1 MDLETQNLKTT
12 IEQAWEMRED
22 LSPLQGIQEVV
33 TRLLS
38 LLDQGH
44 IRVCEKQG
52 NEWIVHQWVKKG
64 ILLSF
69 RLFSNQ
75 EIYGAPGLHETHRY
89 WFDKVGLKFDG
100 YTQDT
105 FQDLQ
110 IRAVPGAIVRQSA
123 FISPHVILMP
133 SFVNVGA
140 WIGPKTLID
149 TWATVGSCAQ
159 IGANCHI
166 SGGAGIGGVLEPLQA
181 NPVII
186 EDDCFIGARSEVV
199 EGVIVGQGAV
209 IGMGV
214 FLGASTKIVDR
225 ITGEVSYGYVP
236 PYSVVVS
243 GVYPAEKPHQPS
255 LNCAVIIKKVDEKTR
270 QKTSLN
276 ELLRF

>member
-1 MDLETQNLKTT
+1 MSIELQDLEST
-12 IEQAWEMRED
+12 IDKAWEMRD
-22 LSPLQGIQEVV
+22 NLAQVQGVNAAV
-33 TRLLS
+33 TNLLKRLDS
-38 LLDQGH
+38 GD
-44 IRVCEKQG
+44 IRVCEMKDG
-52 NEWIVHQWVKKG
+52 KWIVHQWIKKG

-69 RLFSNQ
+69 RLFSNK
-75 EIYGAPGLHETHRY
+75 EIFGAPGIHESHRY
-89 WFDKVGLKFDG
+89 WFDKVALKFDG
-100 YTQDT
+100 FTEKE

-110 IRAVPGAIVRQSA
+110 IRAVPGSIVRHSA
-123 FISPHVILMP
+123 YIGPNVILMP

-140 WIGPKTLID
+140 WVGPGTLID
-149 TWATVGSCAQ
+149 TWATIGSCAQ

-186 EDDCFIGARSEVV
+186 EDGCFIGARSEIV
-199 EGVIVGQGAV
+199 EGVIVGKGAV

-214 FLGASTKIVDR
+214 FIGSSTKIVDR
-225 ITGEVSYGYVP
+225 HTGEVSYGLVP

-243 GVYPAEKPHQPS
+243 GSYLADKPHLPS
-255 LNCAVIIKKVDEKTR
+255 LNCAVIIKKVDERTR